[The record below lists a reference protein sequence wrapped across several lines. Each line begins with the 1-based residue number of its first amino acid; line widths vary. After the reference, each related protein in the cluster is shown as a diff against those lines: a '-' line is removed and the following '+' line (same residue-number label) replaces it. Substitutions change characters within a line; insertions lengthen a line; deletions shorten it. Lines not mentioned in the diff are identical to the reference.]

1 MPILDLAGETIVCR
15 GIEVS
20 VRESKTTDKTDS
32 LLPLME
38 FFNEVQTPVVVV
50 DARYRVLFVSSAT
63 KRVLELEPE
72 FSGIGL
78 ACHQMICG
86 LNSPCEGCLLHSPP
100 EGPKSHA
107 IQNKTGQK
115 LFLKEELLRF
125 PEFNVLIF
133 FDVTREISSLRKLDQ
148 ARKELKAK
156 TILLERRRFVA
167 ADEKGRIQRMFDQL
181 PDAFVQVT
189 DEFEILNKNKSAS
202 EFLPHPSSEIC
213 YGLLGKE
220 APCPECPAQQGFQN
234 AGSRKV
240 IHRIE
245 GRCFTE
251 HVIQSSG
258 TEGGMLLFRDTTR
271 QIGLIEKIADQQK
284 TIQHKNETLSNLVG
298 LQTRLQKADVS
309 SDMVDHYLDR
319 FLPAC
324 HSEEALVLID
334 DIRPGCVWLVVSRG
348 LDESQ
353 VTPTVRSYLS
363 REVQGMDSRKIPGEH
378 LPWQKTR
385 QVELLGGNGRKV
397 GMILFPESD
406 AGIESELLQLFSEP
420 FGAFIHNRQLLRQL
434 EEKANTDA
442 LTGLYN
448 RGYVE
453 EALVAEKRK
462 YEAFGIPYSVIVV
475 DVNRLKQANDE
486 YGHEAG
492 DRLLLSVSERLEA
505 ATRETDIVAR
515 TGGDEFLL
523 LVTDTPE
530 EGAHQLAM
538 RFSMEVFDNATVE
551 VGDNEFFPVTVSL
564 GVAGSDHVP
573 HDDLLKTADRKMYE
587 AKEAYYRTHKRY
599 R

>member
-1 MPILDLAGETIVCR
+1 
-15 GIEVS
+15 
-20 VRESKTTDKTDS
+20 
-32 LLPLME
+32 ME

-50 DARYRVLFVSSAT
+50 DDQHRVLFVSSAA
-63 KRVLELEPE
+63 KRMLEPETE

-86 LNSPCEGCLLHSPP
+86 LNAPCEDCLLHSLP
-100 EGPKSHA
+100 EGPKSHT
-107 IQNKTGQK
+107 IQKKKKKK

-133 FDVTREISSLRKLDQ
+133 FDVTREISSLRKLDL

-167 ADEKGRIQRMFDQL
+167 ADEKSRIQWMFDQL

-189 DEFEILNKNKSAS
+189 DEFEILNKNNAVS
-202 EFLPHPSSEIC
+202 EFLPHPSSESC

-220 APCPECPAQQGFQN
+220 APCSECPVQQGFQH
-234 AGSRKV
+234 ASSRKV

-251 HVIQSSG
+251 HVIQGSG
-258 TEGGMLLFRDTTR
+258 TGGGMLLFRDTTR
-271 QIGLIEKIADQQK
+271 QVGLIEKIAEQQK

-309 SDMVDHYLDR
+309 SDMVDLYLDM

-324 HSEEALVLID
+324 HSEEALVIID
-334 DIRPGCVWLVVSRG
+334 DIRPGCVWLVVPRG
-348 LDESQ
+348 VDESR
-353 VTPTVRSYLS
+353 VAPAVRCYLS
-363 REVQGMDSRKIPGEH
+363 REVQGMDNRKIPGEH
-378 LPWQKTR
+378 LPWQKAC
-385 QVELLGGNGRKV
+385 QVELIGGDGRKV

-406 AGIESELLQLFSEP
+406 DGIESELIQLFSEP

-448 RGYVE
+448 RGYVD
-453 EALVAEKRK
+453 EALAEEKRK

-492 DRLLLSVSERLEA
+492 DRLLLSVSERLGA
-505 ATRETDIVAR
+505 ATREADIVAR

-523 LVTDTPE
+523 LVTDTRE
-530 EGAHQLAM
+530 EGAHQLVR
-538 RFSMEVFDNATVE
+538 RFSTKVFENVTLD
-551 VGDNEFFPVTVSL
+551 VGDNESFPVTVSM
-564 GVAGSDHVP
+564 GVAGSDQIP
-573 HDDLLKTADRKMYE
+573 HDDLLKVADKRMYE